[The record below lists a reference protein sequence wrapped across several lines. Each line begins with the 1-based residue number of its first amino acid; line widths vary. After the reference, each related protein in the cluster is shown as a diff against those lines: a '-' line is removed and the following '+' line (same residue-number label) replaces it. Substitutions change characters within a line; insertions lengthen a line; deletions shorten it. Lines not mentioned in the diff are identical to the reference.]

1 MTQGNTSWEY
11 LAWDLKNHLIE
22 IGKSKINL
30 NNFADALIDLNKA
43 IDVYPKDPLIFIKNG
58 KEKEN
63 NRDISGAIDDYD
75 KAIKFSLIYIYIGYI
90 NQGLEILKELLKIMK
105 EQKISKRNIIM
116 FSF

>member
-58 KEKEN
+58 KEKEI
-63 NRDISGAIDDYD
+63 NRDLEGASNDYD
-75 KAIKFSLIYIYIGYI
+75 KAIKFSLIYIYRGYVKSRIGDIEGAVKDYA
-90 NQGLEILKELLKIMK
+90 EAEKLKK
-105 EQKISKRNIIM
+105 NITM
-116 FSF
+116 FTF